1 MKINKYNVGKES
13 GSDSRQVQSGTLINT
28 ISNKDA
34 GVSEEAQRL
43 KETHLIFGQPFN
55 GSQDV
60 SGDISN
66 AQNITASGGDLTIIQ
81 ETDDE
86 GVNGGNIIADGNI
99 NAGGNVSGSK
109 FIGDVEADWISAG
122 EGDIALINANN
133 INVGGSVT
141 IEDKLKI
148 QELEVYTDDDG
159 ALFSGASQYTFDGT
173 INAEEGQFQELE
185 TEDLSA
191 TNAEIWNTL
200 KTNKLEG
207 VLAEIKKLISED
219 VEVDNLTVKKAAHF
233 FKLIIDE
240 IKSVGGQIIISP
252 TNASFDKVVA
262 SGSDYKCY
270 FRAEDGG
277 KKIDNQFEI
286 EDQVVCQTF
295 NAAEGTSY
303 NASNKFYWCLVSGKG
318 SEVIDGIDYHYI
330 VLSGSDKDSD
340 SNGVPE
346 EGDKVA
352 LLGNRSD
359 TSRQNAIVI
368 SAYSAAFLD
377 NGLEAPFIAQYKG
390 INNYNL
396 SSHRNS
402 IISNGQNM
410 FKGDFVLTSGESVS
424 GEIAQIKED
433 ANNISLLVQQPNEIN
448 MFEGSDS
455 TNFGCW
461 SVSGNIT
468 LSNSGTMY
476 TIYNSQYS
484 TLKSGKYI
492 LVQMGVNGYLI
503 QKSKYVVTNKSL
515 KLTLSVLFGNGIN
528 AANVGIYDNS
538 GNTLA
543 STQSLKVG
551 TNTYSFTLNKVPND
565 TIVLKIYAP
574 SGAVFAFKEEKALME
589 SVPKRISGIEVD
601 VDSITSRVATAEG
614 NITQVTQKA
623 DGLTTR
629 VTSAE
634 GNISQIQQTTNSIT
648 SRVTSVEGNVSQL
661 SQKANEL
668 SSKITSAEGN
678 ISQIVQN
685 TNQITNRISNVEGNL
700 SEVSQQADRIESEV
714 SKIQVGGKNL
724 INDSEF
730 STYSDSK
737 NTTWTKKNASASKTY
752 GYMNQIG
759 IHAISNPTN
768 SGTSQ
773 YLDIAQQLLKYKLKA
788 GTNYT
793 FSFYAK
799 GLSGTGTDNGTSFSY
814 KGRVTTYVYP
824 NVGAEIADNAHYF
837 TLSNE
842 WERYSY
848 TFRTRDDL
856 DESGTYNYLFRLGS
870 SVENGVRYYSG
881 AYICMPKLEEGTMAT
896 DWNTTADDM
905 KSYITQQADL
915 IESKIVTEDTINS
928 KISQST
934 SNIKAEVY
942 NELNESTGI
951 DIASG
956 TITLN
961 ANKTVFNGNINMR
974 NSDEGLVVFDTKG
987 NPSVIIQNKQIP
999 TLSNLNNST
1008 HDYITTGDFTKTATN
1023 TFASASQK
1031 VGSAKV
1037 GDTIVVEGGGFY
1049 FCYKNASNSIYPIP
1063 LSSTSYLEYY
1073 YTLKNTTS
1081 GKTTNSST
1089 HQLKTTTEALEGGYL
1104 NSATFNITEEGNY
1117 EIVLHL
1123 KHCNPTTTYS
1133 AYHIV
1138 WGYYLDKN
1146 VSQYTQLGTNG
1157 LVSVQ
1162 DQYRYLYFGN
1172 EGFEARMSY
1181 YNGFRVTKNYC
1192 QQVLADDDTS
1202 TLWGSLT
1209 SKTQVGVNPQST
1221 SMEVKAGGTSMGT
1234 KNVVRA
1240 DSNYY
1245 NVDTFIFKSLSAEV
1259 WLKLPTSL
1267 IEQNGVNYY
1276 MSPGRVIRV
1285 KNLTSQKCYVYISDS
1300 GYKIYD
1306 KTGTSGTYYI
1316 NIGNG
1321 SAEFVWDGS
1330 EWVRMY

>member
-66 AQNITASGGDLTIIQ
+66 AQNITASGGDLTIK
-81 ETDDE
+81 EEVDE
-86 GVNGGNIIADGNI
+86 EGANGGNIIADGNI
-99 NAGGNVSGSK
+99 LAGGNVSGTK
-109 FIGDVEADWISAG
+109 FIGDVEADQISAS
-122 EGDIALINANN
+122 EGFIAKIDANN
-133 INVGGSVT
+133 INVGGDVA
-141 IEDKLKI
+141 IEDKLILQGKNEVAI
-148 QELEVYTDDDG
+148 YVDDEGTKFEGGQNYWFDGSVKALEV
-159 ALFSGASQYTFDGT
+159 
-173 INAEEGQFQELE
+173 IAENVDAEYI
-185 TEDLSA
+185 SA
-191 TNAEIWNTL
+191 NNVDILDTL
-200 KTNKLEG
+200 DTNKLKG
-207 VLAEIKKLISED
+207 VLAEINKIISETI
-219 VEVDNLTVKKAAHF
+219 EVDNLTVKKAAHF

-252 TNASFDKVVA
+252 TNATFDKVNFD
-262 SGSDYKCY
+262 GTNYKCY
-270 FRAEDGG
+270 FRAEEED
-277 KKIDNQFEI
+277 KKIDNQFEVD
-286 EDQVVCQTF
+286 DQVVCQTF

-303 NASNKFYWCLVSGKG
+303 NTSNKFYWRKVVGVG
-318 SEVIDGIDYHYI
+318 SEDLDGIKYHYI
-330 VLSGSDKDSD
+330 LVSDSDKDVD
-340 SNGVPE
+340 SNGIPE

-359 TSRQNAIVI
+359 TSRQNAIII
-368 SAYSAAFLD
+368 SAYSTAFLD
-377 NGLEAPFIAQYKG
+377 SGLEAPFIVQYKG
-390 INNYNL
+390 VNNYNL
-396 SSHRNS
+396 TTHRNS
-402 IISNGQNM
+402 VISNGMNQ
-410 FKGDFVLTSGESVS
+410 FKGDFFLTSGDSVS
-424 GEIAQIKED
+424 GLMSEIKSVANDIK
-433 ANNISLLVQQPNEIN
+433 LLVQEPNTVNIFAYSN
-448 MFEGSDS
+448 GNDY
-455 TNFGCW
+455 GCW
-461 SVSGNIT
+461 TPYGTCNISKKYNTDSILVLGGSSGGYILQPSKYYITTNKLKVSLNVSELQGLASYYKIEIANKSGSSI
-468 LSNSGTMY
+468 SNSYTLGTGNVSY
-476 TIYNSQYS
+476 NFNLNTIP
-484 TLKSGKYI
+484 
-492 LVQMGVNGYLI
+492 
-503 QKSKYVVTNKSL
+503 
-515 KLTLSVLFGNGIN
+515 NGIVYLKISV
-528 AANVGIYDNS
+528 AANARI
-538 GNTLA
+538 T
-543 STQSLKVG
+543 
-551 TNTYSFTLNKVPND
+551 
-565 TIVLKIYAP
+565 
-574 SGAVFAFKEEKALME
+574 FKNEMCYIE
-589 SVPKRISGIEVD
+589 SVPKRLASIEVD
-601 VDSITSRVATAEG
+601 IDSITSRVSGAEG
-614 NITQVTQKA
+614 DIAEVTQKA
-623 DGLTTR
+623 DSLTTK
-629 VTSAE
+629 VANAE
-634 GNISQIQQTTNSIT
+634 GNISQIQQTTNSVT
-648 SRVTSVEGNVSQL
+648 SRVGTVEGNVSQL

-668 SSKITSAEGN
+668 SSKISTAEGN
-678 ISQIVQN
+678 ISQIIQN
-685 TNQITNRISNVEGNL
+685 TTQITNRISNVEGNL

-737 NTTWTKKNASASKTY
+737 NTTWTKKNASASKNY

-759 IHAISNPTN
+759 IHAIANPTN
-768 SGTSQ
+768 SGTYQ

-837 TLSNE
+837 TLSDE

-848 TFRTRDDL
+848 TFKTKDDL

-896 DWNTTADDM
+896 DWNTTTDDM

-961 ANKTVFNGNINMR
+961 ANKTIFNGNINMR
-974 NSDEGLVVFDTKG
+974 NSDEGLVVFDDKG

-1008 HDYITTGDFTKTATN
+1008 HDYTSIADFTMTSAN
-1023 TFASASQK
+1023 NFASASQK
-1031 VGSAKV
+1031 VGGAKV
-1037 GDTIVVEGGGFY
+1037 GDTIVVDGGGFY

-1081 GKTTNSST
+1081 GKSTNSST

-1192 QQVLADDDTS
+1192 QQVLADDDTG

-1300 GYKIYD
+1300 SYKIYD